1 MSEEKNYIT
10 PKGFKALQ
18 DEFNDLRKNQ
28 RPKVVETVSWAAGN
42 GDRSENGDY
51 IYGKKKLREID
62 SRLRFLGQRLDNAE
76 VVDPLKI
83 ISDRVKFG
91 ATVTILTENDEE
103 KTYSIVGI
111 DETDPALGRISW
123 KSPLARALLNAKVGD
138 LLTYQTPSGETS
150 VEVLGLSYV
159 EIM

>member
-83 ISDRVKFG
+83 ASDRIKFG
-91 ATVTILTENDEE
+91 ATVKILTEDDQE
-103 KTYSIVGI
+103 KTYAIVGV

-123 KSPLARALLNAKVGD
+123 KSPLARALLNARAGD

-150 VEVLGLSYV
+150 VEVLEVTYV
-159 EIM
+159 EIL